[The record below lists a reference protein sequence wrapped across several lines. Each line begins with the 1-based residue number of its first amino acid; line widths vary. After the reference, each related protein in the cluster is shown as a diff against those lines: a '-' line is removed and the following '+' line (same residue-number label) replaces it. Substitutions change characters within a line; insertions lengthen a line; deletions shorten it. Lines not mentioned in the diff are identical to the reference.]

1 MKFKEYISENYKKRK
16 AIIGQMTKIQDRLR
30 MNPRH
35 RDAHKDRAELLD
47 LQRKLKRI
55 K

>member
-1 MKFKEYISENYKKRK
+1 MLTFESYRKRK

-30 MNPRH
+30 TNPKH
-35 RDAHKDRAELLD
+35 PKADQDKSELLD

-55 K
+55 R

>member
-1 MKFKEYISENYKKRK
+1 MAVTFESFRKRQ

-30 MNPRH
+30 KNPRH
-35 RDAHKDRAELLD
+35 SAAEKDKAELLD

-55 K
+55 GK